1 MNVIRSREKKGVYHV
16 YWKATPSDDSR
27 ERFRL
32 LIGYLKAE
40 QIAMLVGGTA
50 TDPKRLL
57 TVGPL
62 TEAQDLRFHSFF
74 G

>member
-1 MNVIRSREKKGVYHV
+1 MNVIRSSERTGVYHV
-16 YWKATPSDDSR
+16 YWKATPSDESR
-27 ERFRL
+27 DRFKR
-32 LIGYLKAE
+32 LIGFLKAE
-40 QIAMLVGGTA
+40 QVAILVGGTA

-62 TEAQDLRFHSFF
+62 TEAQDRKFHAFF